1 MKPIR
6 RIGRDIAVW
15 QDGTSVVFA
24 LERQSLQMT
33 FESHQIPDA
42 IAALAQVLAETLC
55 GEVAR
60 TEFCT
65 APDAVW
71 CPAHG
76 NCMCPD
82 EDRDHHHNPMCPLHG
97 AASTHGT

>member
-1 MKPIR
+1 MKAIR
-6 RIGRDIAVW
+6 RIGPHLSVW
-15 QDGTSVVFA
+15 QKGTSVVFRQEA
-24 LERQSLQMT
+24 LCIDVT
-33 FESHQIPDA
+33 FESHEIPDA

-71 CPAHG
+71 CPRCG
-76 NCMCPD
+76 NCRCED
-82 EDRDHHHNPMCPLHG
+82 EGNVSCDPTCPLHG
-97 AASTHGT
+97 VAGTHK